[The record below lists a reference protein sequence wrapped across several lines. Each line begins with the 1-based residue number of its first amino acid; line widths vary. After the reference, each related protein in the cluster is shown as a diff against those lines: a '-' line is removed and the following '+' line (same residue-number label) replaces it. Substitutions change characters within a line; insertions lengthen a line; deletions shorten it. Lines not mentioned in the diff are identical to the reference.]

1 MSILVTG
8 GAGYIGSHTVIE
20 LLNAN
25 REVVIVDDFSNSKPE
40 VLEAIRK
47 ITGKEFK
54 FYELNYL
61 DKEKLDKVFKENNI
75 EAVMNFAGF
84 KAVGE
89 SVQKPIEYY
98 TNNISGTL
106 TLLDVMRENNVKKF
120 VFQLFCNCIWQTRTY
135 SYYRGMQNRR
145 NN

>member
-47 ITGKEFK
+47 I
-54 FYELNYL
+54 NMW
-61 DKEKLDKVFKENNI
+61 I
-75 EAVMNFAGF
+75 
-84 KAVGE
+84 
-89 SVQKPIEYY
+89 
-98 TNNISGTL
+98 
-106 TLLDVMRENNVKKF
+106 
-120 VFQLFCNCIWQTRTY
+120 
-135 SYYRGMQNRR
+135 RR
-145 NN
+145 NWSKRDGEMILKSLIVIWTR

>member
-106 TLLDVMRENNVKKF
+106 TLLDVMRENK
-120 VFQLFCNCIWQTRTY
+120 C
-135 SYYRGMQNRR
+135 
-145 NN
+145 